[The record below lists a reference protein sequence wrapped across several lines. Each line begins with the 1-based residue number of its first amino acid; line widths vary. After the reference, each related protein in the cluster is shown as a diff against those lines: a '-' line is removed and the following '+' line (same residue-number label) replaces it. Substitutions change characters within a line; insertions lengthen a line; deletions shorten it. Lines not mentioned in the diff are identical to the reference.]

1 MARLRFE
8 RSFERYL
15 LDGERPIFAI
25 HRHWAVLALPVTW
38 VLGLIGVLVIVFIKT
53 AGAAQR
59 ALVPLVLIAL
69 SFAVLHVLWEWV
81 CWRLEWFILT
91 DKRLLLTNG
100 VIDRRTGTMPLIK
113 VTDIA
118 YHQPLIGDLL
128 GFGTF
133 VLESA
138 GQDQAMHEIQFVPWS
153 VNYYRLI
160 NAAVHA
166 VEPDERDLHLVLPGS
181 PWWQKVQLVRFADPI
196 PATVGQPAAETIDST
211 HSRAIPLVLGD
222 TSAPMTPRHRPV
234 AEAEVLFESEDI
246 KARRR
251 AADTGPIP
259 HYPPSS
265 LD

>member
-25 HRHWAVLALPVTW
+25 HRHWAVLAIPLAW
-38 VLGLIGVLVIVFIKT
+38 VLGLIGLLVIVFIKS

-69 SFAVLHVLWEWV
+69 GFAALHVLWEWV

-100 VIDRRTGTMPLIK
+100 VIDRRTGAMPLAK
-113 VTDIA
+113 VTDLT
-118 YHQPLIGDLL
+118 YHQPFVGDILR
-128 GFGTF
+128 FGTF

-138 GQDQAMHEIQFVPWS
+138 GQQQAMHDIDYVPHTP
-153 VNYYRLI
+153 NYYRLI
-160 NAAVHA
+160 TAAVHA
-166 VEPDERDLHLVLPGS
+166 MPPDERDAHLVLPGL
-181 PWWQKVQLVRFADPI
+181 PWWGRAQLVRT
-196 PATVGQPAAETIDST
+196 ATRAELIASGQAAPDAPDD
-211 HSRAIPLVLGD
+211 SRAIPIQ
-222 TSAPMTPRHRPV
+222 PRPIPAKPTHRP
-234 AEAEVLFESEDI
+234 ASAGEVIFESEDI

-251 AADTGPIP
+251 AADTSPIRY
-259 HYPPSS
+259 YPTDDP
-265 LD
+265 D

>member
-1 MARLRFE
+1 M
-8 RSFERYL
+8 
-15 LDGERPIFAI
+15 
-25 HRHWAVLALPVTW
+25 
-38 VLGLIGVLVIVFIKT
+38 
-53 AGAAQR
+53 
-59 ALVPLVLIAL
+59 
-69 SFAVLHVLWEWV
+69 

-196 PATVGQPAAETIDST
+196 PATIGQPTAETIDST

-222 TSAPMTPRHRPV
+222 TPAPKTPRHRPV